1 MLMLLLCLIW
11 LHLYEIWNFNNRT
24 LSSGSGISA
33 YDVWNYT
40 DRIITGGTGVSITQA
55 FPDNFEFML
64 ITNTGRIYLNKAD
77 IEKIR
82 A

>member
-1 MLMLLLCLIW
+1 MSGIAYTMW
-11 LHLYEIWNFNNRT
+11 TNTTRT
-24 LSSGSGISA
+24 LSATGLSA